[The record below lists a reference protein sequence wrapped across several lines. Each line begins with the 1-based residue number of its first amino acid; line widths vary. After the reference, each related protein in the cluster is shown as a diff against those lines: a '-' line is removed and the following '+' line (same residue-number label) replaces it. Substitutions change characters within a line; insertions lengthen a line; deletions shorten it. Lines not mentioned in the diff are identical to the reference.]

1 MKMDEFTFENII
13 EELNRQTQNLDVGA
27 INENYGKMSQI
38 HFSLV
43 LAI

>member
-1 MKMDEFTFENII
+1 MDEFTFESII

-27 INENYGKMSQI
+27 INENCGKMSQI